1 MYVKEAIFAA
11 FGDIQ
16 AATASIEL
24 DRPPDPGETQAAL
37 EAIARA
43 IVTVEGARPGSGA
56 PLRVATSALDVLRR
70 LQRAT
75 EAYAG
80 GDDVDEAT
88 ARALVAAQ
96 ADVMR
101 RASALRR

>member
-1 MYVKEAIFAA
+1 MYVKEAVSAA
-11 FGDIQ
+11 FGDIE
-16 AATASIEL
+16 ATTGRLSQ
-24 DRPPDPGETQAAL
+24 DRPPDPGETQAVL

-43 IVTVEGARPGSGA
+43 IVTVQGARAGSGA

-80 GDDVDEAT
+80 GVDVDEAT
-88 ARALVAAQ
+88 ARAIASAQ
-96 ADVMR
+96 TEVMR